1 MRYTI
6 QQTDLDTFDLYDT
19 ETHEYLVQD
28 ESYAACV
35 AIKNC
40 LVAKEERFTGLRKEM
55 KDETKTKPPEHCLEA

>member
-40 LVAKEERFTGLRKEM
+40 LVAKEERFTGLRKEPR
-55 KDETKTKPPEHCLEA
+55 K